1 MFLERQKRR
10 RSPMEETLVSLGFQ
24 KNYIG
29 RAFKVYEKNY
39 GFSYNI
45 EVMTEIIVRLQN
57 KDKLKAKTQKR
68 NAADKESQPSSSPR
82 FKPKRP
88 APSAPPRFKPKQ
100 IVLYNGIAAEIHRI
114 RQDGLIEITYPTN
127 VYVMKRNKATV
138 NSRQI
143 QTKVNVLPY
152 TDMQPSQPISYN
164 SINNNNQ
171 NISNRHQYQ
180 KAPQIQ
186 QSKTSDDNVDNI
198 PPFVSHLTLKEASKL
213 RIHDKIDHRDQVGRF
228 VFGTISEKKGTN
240 LKIHYDGWMS
250 KKWDTWSDFSLE
262 IHRFARADSISK
274 RPAHRFRHLKKGDYV
289 DINPTQR
296 HPGWKCGEI
305 RRLDQKSGQIQVVYE
320 AVDNKNYLYWAHLD
334 NVNEIAEFTAKSG
347 TVVDK
352 DNIKQDEKWNPPDLM
367 PESVQI
373 SDSNYIDAYI
383 SNTFEYCHQSE
394 ASYTLNIL
402 EIILNL
408 QI

>member
-1 MFLERQKRR
+1 METHSTQKQR

-57 KDKLKAKTQKR
+57 KDKLK
-68 NAADKESQPSSSPR
+68 
-82 FKPKRP
+82 
-88 APSAPPRFKPKQ
+88 
-100 IVLYNGIAAEIHRI
+100 L
-114 RQDGLIEITYPTN
+114 
-127 VYVMKRNKATV
+127 
-138 NSRQI
+138 
-143 QTKVNVLPY
+143 
-152 TDMQPSQPISYN
+152 
-164 SINNNNQ
+164 